1 MELVSFA
8 FEKSFKVAL
17 YSFVFDYHRFVK
29 EGQHVN
35 LLQVLFPH
43 LENDQHSHNTKNYGH
58 YNRNIQK
65 TQSIIVILLEL
76 FKHLIEEVKFYLSI
90 DSIELVA

>member
-29 EGQHVN
+29 KGQHVN

-43 LENDQHSHNTKNYGH
+43 LENYEHSQNTKNYGH
-58 YNRNIQK
+58 DNRNIQN
-65 TQSIIVILLEL
+65 TQSVIVVLLE
-76 FKHLIEEVKFYLSI
+76 FTKHFIEEMIFYLSI
-90 DSIELVA
+90 YTIELVA